1 MDATSQTFSQ
11 GSIHEA
17 SRYIHPHQG
26 FFIIKKGAGTSNVS
40 FTNGMRV
47 TDKGSAYRNEQPNYP
62 LVNLIC
68 TDENGKQERSVVEVE
83 RPVAAGSLKAKNLL
97 NGNANMYIR
106 LNGEDFSNVFV
117 EGMPEYMALWL
128 EVGTVENSTFTL
140 TWSTANDN
148 FGYLHLVDNLT
159 GNDIDMLATDSYS
172 FQGKRSDSKAR
183 FRLMFSAL
191 GIEEETTEQDAN
203 FAFISGSELIVTGEG
218 ELSFIDLNGRV
229 LATEYVS
236 GQQSHIAMP
245 KVAVG
250 MYMLR
255 LTNSDG
261 VKVQK
266 IVVRK

>member
-1 MDATSQTFSQ
+1 MVKNSTTDNNEATVT
-11 GSIHEA
+11 
-17 SRYIHPHQG
+17 
-26 FFIIKKGAGTSNVS
+26 
-40 FTNGMRV
+40 FTNDMRITDTTDMGSV
-47 TDKGSAYRNEQPNYP
+47 TYRSLPTYP

-68 TDENGKQERSVVEVE
+68 TDNEGKREVSVIEFN
-83 RPVAAGSLKAKNLL
+83 RPSMAGALKMKEML
-97 NGNANMYIR
+97 NSKGNMYIR
-106 LNGEDFSNVFV
+106 WEGEDFSSMFLDHT
-117 EGMPEYMALWL
+117 PEYLPVWFKTN
-128 EVGTVENSTFTL
+128 TVEPTVFTL

-159 GNDIDMLATDSYS
+159 GNDIDMLATDSYT
-172 FQGKRSDSKAR
+172 FQSKKSDSKAR
-183 FRLMFSAL
+183 FRLVLSAL
-191 GIEEETTEQDAN
+191 GIEEETTEHDSN

-236 GQQSHIAMP
+236 GQQSHIVLP